1 MPPRSKRQ
9 AQSQAASQ
17 NAKHAHENATKHAGH
32 ADRADPDCYECLFP
46 RSLHFSLRDVGDPE
60 RFGGEYAAYVGI
72 CESTAGSITAYG
84 AQLHLEHPDWQ
95 IATVIETHA
104 AWPCGACRGMKGEL
118 NRHEVHEHHYSPEE
132 DVVSN
137 WLLTTC
143 HSWAVRE
150 AQFARISNSWGFR
163 SLDYKATDTI
173 QGVDYRIGSEKD
185 TREWRPCK
193 VDYEYTMSFE
203 DGAQLHADAWCIPDA
218 RLSAKCVTEPG
229 AALCTGRFDK
239 TRTYPTALVFCAGPY
254 VDGTSSNKTR
264 DWDWAETRICKEKY
278 ERLRNCQP
286 YSIECGAAFD
296 ELWALPDPHF
306 LLRRTHSERAENSPS
321 FLEAGV
327 AWAVYTALR
336 ASAACGC
343 NVVLLPFVGRRGG
356 RSWQTEGWATRL
368 RRFEANVR
376 RMVND
381 GRLPDGSAV
390 APLAPLTVFIVVSPR
405 EKAETERL
413 RERERER
420 ENAAYYQYMS
430 NLVNDDDDD
439 DSPSEGES
447 AYYQYLSNLVN
458 DDDDEQVIDGDAR
471 PHKARRNLAADI
483 AHCADMHSYQER
495 ATF

>member
-1 MPPRSKRQ
+1 
-9 AQSQAASQ
+9 
-17 NAKHAHENATKHAGH
+17 
-32 ADRADPDCYECLFP
+32 
-46 RSLHFSLRDVGDPE
+46 
-60 RFGGEYAAYVGI
+60 
-72 CESTAGSITAYG
+72 
-84 AQLHLEHPDWQ
+84 
-95 IATVIETHA
+95 
-104 AWPCGACRGMKGEL
+104 MKGEL
-118 NRHEVHEHHYSPEE
+118 NRHEVHEHHFEPEE

-143 HSWAVRE
+143 HSWALRE

-163 SLDYKATDTI
+163 SLDYKATNTI
-173 QGVDYRIGSEKD
+173 QGVDYRISSEKVKKYYPS
-185 TREWRPCK
+185 T
-193 VDYEYTMSFE
+193 EYTMSCE

-254 VDGTSSNKTR
+254 VDGDALRTR
-264 DWDWAETRICKEKY
+264 DWDWPETRIYKE
-278 ERLRNCQP
+278 RARNCKP
-286 YSIECGAAFD
+286 YSIECDAAYA
-296 ELWALPDPHF
+296 ELWALPEPHV
-306 LLRRTHSERAENSPS
+306 LVSRTHSERAESSPS

-356 RSWQTEGWATRL
+356 RSWPPGSWQTEGWAKRL
-368 RRFEANVR
+368 RRFEANVQ

-381 GRLPDGSAV
+381 GWLPDGSV
-390 APLAPLTVFIVVSPR
+390 VPPLAPLTVFIVVSPR

-447 AYYQYLSNLVN
+447 RGVPLRAEGRLGRFQ
-458 DDDDEQVIDGDAR
+458 AR
-471 PHKARRNLAADI
+471 PRRRGSIEGRLGQKGVRGGEESGAEGSLGRKGGWGEWQAG
-483 AHCADMHSYQER
+483 AEGSLGRKGA
-495 ATF
+495 